1 MAIGLDGFADELGR
15 HFEGAG
21 APGSYERVGRA
32 LAALA
37 DDEALVGPVGRA
49 WAGRSFEAS
58 YARPL
63 LLIATLRY
71 RALIDHGHPLAP
83 ELLMDA
89 DAPEVLARTRAALAD
104 PAIEP
109 VLAARAVQTNEPGR
123 AYGWGLPALVLGLAH
138 RRFAL
143 VDLGCSAGLNLVVDR
158 TAIGFRIGT
167 RAVSGFDFPSPE
179 ARVGL
184 DRAPIDVTR
193 EDEARWLRA
202 CIWPGQAE
210 RLQRFEA
217 CRKVWAGAWA
227 GDAPRPTLEAHELG
241 GDATRARLDEVAA
254 RPGSDVVLTF
264 ESVVR
269 PYLADATRAAHDEV
283 MWGWLGQDR
292 RRTRAILEPAPE
304 PARRGSTA
312 PMDLTVQL
320 VRGGERTSIVLA
332 QAGYHQAACLVMPG
346 APERLR
352 AAWDAA

>member
-1 MAIGLDGFADELGR
+1 MAEGLDGLAAELAS

-37 DDEALVGPVGRA
+37 ADEALTGPVGRA

-63 LLIATLRY
+63 LLIASLRY
-71 RALIDHGHPLAP
+71 RALGDHDHPLAP

-89 DAPEVLARTRAALAD
+89 DAPDVVARTRAALGD
-104 PAIEP
+104 PGLEP

-143 VDLGCSAGLNLVVDR
+143 VDIGCSAGLNLVVDR
-158 TAIGFRIGT
+158 TAIAFRIGT
-167 RAVSGFDFPSPE
+167 RAVSGYDFPSPE

-184 DRAPIDVTR
+184 DRAPIDVTVD
-193 EDEARWLRA
+193 DEARWLRA

-217 CRKVWAGAWA
+217 CRKVWASPWA
-227 GDAPRPTLEAHELG
+227 GDAPRPELVPHDLADDHTLATLEAIA
-241 GDATRARLDEVAA
+241 DRS
-254 RPGSDVVLTF
+254 GSESTLTF

-269 PYLADATRAAHDEV
+269 PYLADAVRASHDEA
-283 MWGWLGQDR
+283 MWRWLAGGR
-292 RRTRAILEPAPE
+292 GRARAILEPSLE
-304 PARRGSTA
+304 PGRRGSTS
-312 PMDLTVQL
+312 PMDLVVQL
-320 VRGGERTSIVLA
+320 VRGGERVSVVLA
-332 QAGYHQAACLVMPG
+332 QAGYHQAACLVVPG